1 MPFSFPNELLKEGM
15 RAAVTCQI
23 LEGDLPVY
31 FTWKKGSTVI
41 STSSSSLSGYPE
53 PGLDDRVSVRNQ
65 DEFSSTL
72 AIRQIG
78 SEHNGEYA
86 CVAENAA
93 GQRIHSANLTVNGE
107 TTSSLNITIE
117 NK

>member
-1 MPFSFPNELLKEGM
+1 VPFSFPNELLKEGM

-31 FTWKKGSTVI
+31 FTWKKGPATVI
-41 STSSSSLSGYPE
+41 TTSSSPSSLSGAYQQE
-53 PGLDDRVSVRNQ
+53 PGRDDRVSVRNQ

-78 SEHNGEYA
+78 SEHNGEYV

-93 GQRIHSANLTVNGE
+93 GQRMHSANLTVNGE
-107 TTSSLNITIE
+107 Y
-117 NK
+117 